1 MGLEEAAIRLVE
13 AERVRSFV
21 QTPTQGGGVAL
32 MRHALVRFC
41 QHLQVNV
48 HWYVT
53 TPSPEVFSITKRK
66 FHNVL
71 QGVAPRT
78 YPRVCVCCP
87 ACRACARCNGPS

>member
-1 MGLEEAAIRLVE
+1 MCDSILCYDKPMAPKL
-13 AERVRSFV
+13 
-21 QTPTQGGGVAL
+21 TPTPLYSHVQGGGVAL
-32 MRHALVRFC
+32 MRHALIRFC

-53 TPSPEVFSITKRK
+53 TPSPDVFSITKRK

-78 YPRVCVCCP
+78 YWVA
-87 ACRACARCNGPS
+87 AC